1 MQQYKELNTDI
12 IQICYYIYEIKKISK
27 TSDTHRLIYNFPN
40 KIKIEKK
47 L

>member
-1 MQQYKELNTDI
+1 MQQYEELNTDI
-12 IQICYYIYEIKKISK
+12 KPNCYYIYKIKKISK

-40 KIKIEKK
+40 KIKIEKN